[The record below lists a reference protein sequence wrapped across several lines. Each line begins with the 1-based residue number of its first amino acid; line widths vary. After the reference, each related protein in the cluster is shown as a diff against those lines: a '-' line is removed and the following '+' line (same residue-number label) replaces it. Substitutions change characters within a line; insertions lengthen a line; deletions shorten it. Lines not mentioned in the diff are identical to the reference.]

1 MSADSDDFSY
11 LPLKGYR
18 VIELGH
24 SVAAP
29 YGALV
34 LAELGAEVIKVE
46 RPGVGDDAR
55 TWGAASEAGMP
66 PVFRAFNRNKKSV
79 QVDLKSP
86 EGIATVKRLA
96 RDADALIQNLKPGLV
111 DQIGIGPEA
120 LLAENPRLIYVSI
133 HAFGK
138 TGPLAAR
145 PGYDPLMQAF
155 GGIMSTQGMPGG
167 PSVRVGT
174 SIVDMGTGMW
184 AVVGILAGLLRRE
197 KTGKGGIVDASLYET
212 ALGWMVYFLP
222 MFATS
227 GKLPPKAGSGV
238 SMISPYQAMRTA
250 DSELVIA
257 AGNDSLF
264 KKLAN
269 ALGHPE
275 WVDDPRFKTNGDRVD
290 NKPALIAL
298 IEEVTT
304 ARPKAHWIEVME
316 EAGIP
321 YAPVQTID
329 QVAAHPQTDALG
341 ILREDERGKPAFFG
355 LPISFEGRRPDRNE
369 PAPVLGKNDEDIR

>member
-1 MSADSDDFSY
+1 MADDSADSSH

-66 PVFRAFNRNKKSV
+66 PVFRAFNRNKKSM
-79 QVDLKSP
+79 QIDLKSA
-86 EGIATVKRLA
+86 EGIAKVKELA
-96 RDADALIQNLKPGLV
+96 RGADALIQNLKPGLV
-111 DQIGIGPEA
+111 DQIGIGPDV
-120 LLAENPRLIYVSI
+120 LCAENPRLIYASI

-138 TGPLAAR
+138 TGPLSKR

-184 AVVGILAGLLRRE
+184 AAMGIVCGLLRRE
-197 KTGKGGIVDASLYET
+197 KTGKGGVVDASLFET

-222 MFATS
+222 MFASS

-250 DSELVIA
+250 DSELVMA

-264 KKLAN
+264 QKLAR

-275 WVDDPRFKTNGDRVD
+275 WIDDPRFKTNGDRVD

-304 ARPKAHWIEVME
+304 TKPTAHWIEVME

-329 QVAAHPQTDALG
+329 QVAVHPQTAALG
-341 ILREDERGKPAFFG
+341 ILREDEQGRQGYFG
-355 LPISFEGRRPDRNE
+355 LPISFEGRRPDRNQ
-369 PAPVLGKNDEDIR
+369 PPPVLGQDDEA

>member
-1 MSADSDDFSY
+1 MSADSDDFSH

-222 MFATS
+222 MFAMS

-304 ARPKAHWIEVME
+304 ARPTAHWIEVME

>member
-1 MSADSDDFSY
+1 
-11 LPLKGYR
+11 
-18 VIELGH
+18 
-24 SVAAP
+24 
-29 YGALV
+29 
-34 LAELGAEVIKVE
+34 
-46 RPGVGDDAR
+46 
-55 TWGAASEAGMP
+55 MP

-304 ARPKAHWIEVME
+304 ARPTAHWIEVME